1 MMQMINYDLL
11 FDKLNS
17 FKINVVVMHTSSIYV
32 RTTVG
37 DIKIG
42 NFDKESFLL
51 VINKEID
58 LFIAKEDI
66 IGVLDCINKE
76 NHFQITF
83 KNGDFIEFL

>member
-1 MMQMINYDLL
+1 MMKMINYDLL

-17 FKINVVVMHTSSIYV
+17 FKISVIVMHTSSIYV
-32 RTTVG
+32 RTTVN

-51 VINKEID
+51 VINKETD
-58 LFIAKEDI
+58 LFMAKEDI
-66 IGVLDCINKE
+66 IGVLDGINKE

-83 KNGDFIEFL
+83 KNGDIIEFM